1 MQKIYK
7 IKERK
12 MQRIY
17 IDNIDDMECLVTILA
32 NNNCE
37 VLISKEGN
45 KYVIKFLNK
54 IHDDNEEFSVV
65 HRR

>member
-1 MQKIYK
+1 
-7 IKERK
+7 

-17 IDNIDDMECLVTILA
+17 IDEIDDMECLVTILA

-37 VLISKEGN
+37 VLVSKEGN

-65 HRR
+65 RRR